1 MNREFF
7 KMQKLAGLIT
17 ENQWRQLIKENN
29 QQELDKILD
38 KLLANGVESLTS
50 SEKNF
55 LDMFSKGKL
64 DIGHVMSNDEFLQ
77 FLNSNKD
84 EIFDEIYS
92 QYGYNSE
99 DVANLKKYY
108 EFAPSTDGEEFVW
121 YDIIPTVEI
130 NYGDP
135 RFLRPDII
143 TGHEQVNIAQNE
155 HDFLQDF
162 IQASL
167 EGLEDEYGLPEILSK
182 NIKGKNIYYSV
193 FSW

>member
-1 MNREFF
+1 MNKEFL

-17 ENQWRQLIKENN
+17 ENKFKKLLKEDN

-38 KLLANGVESLTS
+38 KLSTNGIESLTS

-64 DIGHVMSNDEFLQ
+64 DVGHVMSNNEFLQ

-92 QYGYNSE
+92 QYGYNSK
-99 DVANLKKYY
+99 DISNLKKYY
-108 EFAPSTDGEEFVW
+108 KFIKLTDEEEFPW
-121 YDIIPTVEI
+121 YGISSTIKMDYP
-130 NYGDP
+130 DP
-135 RFLRPDII
+135 KRADANVNTSREP
-143 TGHEQVNIAQNE
+143 VNIAQSE
-155 HDFLQDF
+155 YDFLQDF
-162 IQASL
+162 IQAAL
-167 EGLEDEYGLPEILSK
+167 EGNLEEENKPEIVSK
-182 NIKGKNIYYSV
+182 NINGKNIYYSV